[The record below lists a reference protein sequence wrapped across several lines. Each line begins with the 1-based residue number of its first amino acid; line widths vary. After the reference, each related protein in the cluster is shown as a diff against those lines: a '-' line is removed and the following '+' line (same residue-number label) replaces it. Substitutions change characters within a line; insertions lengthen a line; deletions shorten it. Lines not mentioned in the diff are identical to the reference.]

1 MRRCLLPH
9 LSTSSTRSRATAFPS
24 CGARSRL
31 SSVRHARV
39 SRSSTRAGG
48 SSTWRRRGKADFF
61 IVVAPAGTDVTHVAA
76 IDRKR
81 QGIGARTNGST
92 LLVYLLS
99 SARVARL
106 RAALAGLP

>member
-1 MRRCLLPH
+1 MLVATPVDVQHAFASHGVPLVRRAQPPQLCTPR
-9 LSTSSTRSRATAFPS
+9 TCIAFEYT
-24 CGARSRL
+24 GGRL
-31 SSVRHARV
+31 VYL
-39 SRSSTRAGG
+39 TP
-48 SSTWRRRGKADFF
+48 RGKADFF